1 VRSLWQDATRR
12 EVVERLGR
20 LTPENRAAWGTMTA
34 PRMVAHVAD
43 AMRMALGDLP
53 TKSKRLPLRHP
64 PFKQLFVYVLP
75 FPKNAPTAR
84 ELLSREPGGWE
95 TELAACRAL
104 IERFGAERR
113 DRDWPEHPA
122 FGRLSARQWGILGY
136 RHVDHHLRQ
145 FGV

>member
-1 VRSLWQDATRR
+1 MRSLWQESARH
-12 EVVERLGR
+12 ELHERLGR
-20 LTPENRAAWGTMTA
+20 LTPESRAAWGRLTA
-34 PRMVAHVAD
+34 PRMVAHLTD

-53 TKSKRLPLRHP
+53 TRSKRLPLRHP
-64 PFKQLFVYVLP
+64 PLKQLFVYVLP

-84 ELLSREPGGWE
+84 ELVSREPDEWGA
-95 TELAACRAL
+95 ELATCRAL
-104 IERFGAERR
+104 IDRFATERR

-122 FGRLSARQWGILGY
+122 FGRLTARQWGILGY